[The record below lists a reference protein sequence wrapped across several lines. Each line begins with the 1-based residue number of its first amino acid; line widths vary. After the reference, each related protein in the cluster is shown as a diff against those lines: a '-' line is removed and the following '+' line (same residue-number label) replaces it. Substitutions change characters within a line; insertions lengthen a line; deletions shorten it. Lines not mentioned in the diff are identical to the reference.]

1 MLRNDES
8 KVGNGILSKK
18 QIHVKKILI
27 FYKKMLRVIDW
38 ESSENHQW
46 ELLDSC

>member
-1 MLRNDES
+1 MEFFQ
-8 KVGNGILSKK
+8 KK
-18 QIHVKKILI
+18 QIHVKKMLI

-38 ESSENHQW
+38 ESSENRQW